1 MSDSNSGME
10 VEIKLRLPDKESH
23 DVVAK
28 LLQEGARNLYRQE
41 NFFFDGSRQELGKHL
56 HVLRARFYNETEK
69 CTLTLKGKAIIE
81 DGIGRATELE
91 HAIEP
96 AVGRKIVEDPGK
108 MLQLQGRVMQVV
120 REKFNPEKLICL
132 GGFRNVRQEF
142 AWEGHLIE
150 LDETQYDWGTVY
162 ELECE
167 TVEPETVKERL
178 EELLGNNGISYAY
191 SSVSKFA
198 NFVNKTLQ

>member
-1 MSDSNSGME
+1 MSDLNSGME

-28 LLQEGARNLYRQE
+28 LLHEGARNLYRQE
-41 NFFFDGSRQELGKHL
+41 NFFFDGSRQELGKRL

-96 AVGRKIVEDPGK
+96 DVGRKIVEDPSK
-108 MLQLQGRVMQVV
+108 MLQLQGRVVQLV
-120 REKFNPEKLICL
+120 REKFDPEELVCL

-142 AWEGHLIE
+142 AWEGHIIE